1 MKNVV
6 LFMCLALTAAT
17 ASAQATQ
24 KLSTVAVT
32 STKASQIPVET
43 FFKRPEFAQM
53 VLSPKGDRL
62 AALAPSGG
70 RDNLVVI
77 DLVKRTR
84 NVITTFE
91 SLDVADFQWINNER
105 LALRLS
111 DGRDVSG
118 RASYRGQYAVN
129 WDGSELRDLSKIN
142 GKALDIQFVQRSFD
156 DSPDV
161 IVEMNERTRDYVDVY
176 KFNTKTARFKLLSFD
191 SPGKTTGWVVDWNGV
206 PRVAFSQDG
215 ENYSTTAWV
224 RADENSKW
232 EKISQYAQGDES
244 IEPIAFDF
252 DNKTLFVTSNVGRD
266 KYAIYKYDMA
276 TKKLGELV
284 FEHPLVDVKGGL
296 IFSRPDKKLLGIN
309 FNAEERGTK
318 WFDPTMDSIQKQL
331 DGTMK
336 GMRNAISFGGD
347 ERKKMLVFS
356 SSPKDPGEYVLY
368 NAENPAIEPIVK
380 TQPWLNPL
388 LMSERKFI
396 KYKARDGME
405 IPAWITIPAG
415 TEGKN
420 LPLVVNIHGGPW
432 VRAYSGTQWGSRPEA
447 QFLASRGYLVLEP
460 EPRASDGFG
469 RKLLN
474 GGQRQYGLAM
484 QDDITDGVL
493 HLIKE
498 GMADKKKVCLF
509 GASYGGY
516 ATLMGLAKEPDMFK
530 CGVATVA
537 LVDLETY
544 ITINYADYSSRSGG
558 ADNPYF
564 KRWVGDLKTDSQKL
578 KDTSP
583 NNLASR
589 IKAPVMISMGASDV
603 RVPLVQGQ
611 KMRDALLAANKPVD
625 WKVYA
630 GEGHGFNKD
639 ENRFDYYGR
648 VEKFLAEHLK

>member
-6 LFMCLALTAAT
+6 LFICLALTAAA
-17 ASAQATQ
+17 ASSQATQ
-24 KLSTVAVT
+24 KLSPIAVT

-70 RDNLVVI
+70 RDNLVII
-77 DLVKRTR
+77 DLNKRTR
-84 NVITTFE
+84 NIITSFE
-91 SLDVADFQWINNER
+91 TLDVAAFDWINNER
-105 LALRLS
+105 LVLRLS

-142 GKALDIQFVQRSFD
+142 GKSLDVQVIQRSFD

-206 PRVAFSQDG
+206 PRVAFSEDG
-215 ENYSTTAWV
+215 ENYSTTAWI

-276 TKKLGELV
+276 SKKLGELV

-318 WFDPTMDSIQKQL
+318 WFDPTMDLIQKQL

-368 NAENPAIEPIVK
+368 DAENPAIEPIVK
-380 TQPWLNPL
+380 TQPWLNPS

-589 IKAPVMISMGASDV
+589 IKAPVMISMGASDA

>member
-6 LFMCLALTAAT
+6 LFICLALTAAA
-17 ASAQATQ
+17 ASSQATQ
-24 KLSTVAVT
+24 KLSPIAVT

-70 RDNLVVI
+70 RDNLVII
-77 DLVKRTR
+77 DLNKRTR
-84 NVITTFE
+84 NIITSFE
-91 SLDVADFQWINNER
+91 TLDVAAFDWINNER
-105 LALRLS
+105 LVLRLS

-142 GKALDIQFVQRSFD
+142 GKSLDVQVIQRSFD

-206 PRVAFSQDG
+206 PRVAFSEDG
-215 ENYSTTAWV
+215 ENYSTTAWI

-266 KYAIYKYDMA
+266 KYAVYKYDMA
-276 TKKLGELV
+276 SKKLGELV

-318 WFDPTMDSIQKQL
+318 WFDPAMDLIQKQL

-368 NAENPAIEPIVK
+368 DAENPAIEPIVK
-380 TQPWLNPL
+380 TQPWLNPS

-589 IKAPVMISMGASDV
+589 IKAPVMISMGASDA